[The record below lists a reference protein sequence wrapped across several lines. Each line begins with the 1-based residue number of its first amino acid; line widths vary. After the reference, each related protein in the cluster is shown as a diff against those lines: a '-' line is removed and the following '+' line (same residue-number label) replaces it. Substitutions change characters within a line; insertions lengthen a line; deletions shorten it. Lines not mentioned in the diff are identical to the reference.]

1 MHNSMKRQAAGFI
14 LFDTCICSLLPAVML
29 EIVQQ
34 ASFLML
40 FLWLWVNK
48 LSRQGSAPCSIIHY
62 IDKIIIYNNHKLFG
76 SKKVR
81 IQTITVAKT

>member
-1 MHNSMKRQAAGFI
+1 MLKSTKRQAAGFI
-14 LFDTCICSLLPAVML
+14 LFDTCICSLIPAVMF

-48 LSRQGSAPCSIIHY
+48 LSRHGSAPCSIIHC
-62 IDKIIIYNNHKLFG
+62 INKIVIHNKHQLFG
-76 SKKVR
+76 TKNKD
-81 IQTITVAKT
+81 ITCLAKT

>member
-1 MHNSMKRQAAGFI
+1 MHNSMKRQAAGFRLI
-14 LFDTCICSLLPAVML
+14 DTCICSLLPAVML

-48 LSRQGSAPCSIIHY
+48 LSRHGSAPCSIIHY
-62 IDKIIIYNNHKLFG
+62 IDKIFIY
-76 SKKVR
+76 V
-81 IQTITVAKT
+81 TISYLGLRK